1 MTITLIRNF
10 GKLGGK
16 AVPVTVKLSWQE
28 RQRSRLA
35 VMLDNGEPAAIM
47 LPRGEPIQEG
57 DVLGS
62 ESGQQVRVVCAAEEV
77 LEIRAQTTFD
87 LMRLIYHLANRH
99 APAMLT
105 AHAVYIEPDP
115 VLADLARHLGGNVN
129 TVYQAFEPERG
140 AYHGAHH
147 HDGHHHSGELDEE
160 DRTFGNIGEALSQ
173 AAHAR

>member
-1 MTITLIRNF
+1 MAIDLIRN
-10 GKLGGK
+10 LGAADGPSVSV
-16 AVPVTVKLSWQE
+16 AVKLTWQE

-35 VMLDNGEPAAIM
+35 VMLDNGEPAAIV
-47 LPRGEPIQEG
+47 LPRGEPIQAG
-57 DVLGS
+57 DVLSTEDGR
-62 ESGQQVRVVCAAEEV
+62 RVKVISALEEI
-77 LEIRAQTTFD
+77 LEIRAQSPFE

-105 AHAVYIEPDP
+105 ADAVYIEPDP

-160 DRTFGNIGEALSQ
+160 DRTFGNIGEALSR

>member
-10 GKLGGK
+10 GKIGGE

-47 LPRGEPIQEG
+47 LPRAEPIQEG

-62 ESGQQVRVVCAAEEV
+62 ESGQQVRVVCAAEEI

-105 AHAVYIEPDP
+105 QDAIYIESDP
-115 VLADLARHLGGNVN
+115 VLADLARHLGA
-129 TVYQAFEPERG
+129 TVSTVQRPFEPERG
-140 AYHGAHH
+140 AYHGTHH
-147 HDGHHHSGELDEE
+147 HDHHHAGELGDE
-160 DRTFGNIGEALSQ
+160 DREFGNIGEALSR

>member
-1 MTITLIRNF
+1 VLSTEDGRR
-10 GKLGGK
+10 
-16 AVPVTVKLSWQE
+16 VKVISAL
-28 RQRSRLA
+28 
-35 VMLDNGEPAAIM
+35 
-47 LPRGEPIQEG
+47 
-57 DVLGS
+57 
-62 ESGQQVRVVCAAEEV
+62 EEI
-77 LEIRAQTTFD
+77 LEIRAQSPFE
-87 LMRLIYHLANRH
+87 LMRLVYHLANRH

-105 AHAVYIEPDP
+105 ADAVYIEPDP

-160 DRTFGNIGEALSQ
+160 DRTFGNIGEALSR